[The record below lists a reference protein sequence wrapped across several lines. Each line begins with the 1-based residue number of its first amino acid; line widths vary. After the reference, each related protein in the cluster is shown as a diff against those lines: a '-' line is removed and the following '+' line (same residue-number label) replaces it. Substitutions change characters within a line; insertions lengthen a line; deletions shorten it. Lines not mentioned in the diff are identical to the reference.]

1 MERSIRK
8 ILVSH
13 NFEKNFERLAKNI
26 QGLAEKKEALFRQ
39 NAFHP
44 LLRTHQ
50 LGGELKGTWAYWINQ
65 QYRVHFYF
73 IDNHSVMC
81 VDVGTH
87 EIYK

>member
-1 MERSIRK
+1 MDRPIRK
-8 ILVSH
+8 ILISRI
-13 NFEKNFERLAKNI
+13 FEKNFERLPKAVQN
-26 QGLAEKKEALFRQ
+26 LAGKKEILFRKD
-39 NAFHP
+39 AFHP

-50 LGGELKGTWAYWINQ
+50 LGGELKGTWAYWLNQ

-73 IDNHSVMC
+73 VDDHTVMY